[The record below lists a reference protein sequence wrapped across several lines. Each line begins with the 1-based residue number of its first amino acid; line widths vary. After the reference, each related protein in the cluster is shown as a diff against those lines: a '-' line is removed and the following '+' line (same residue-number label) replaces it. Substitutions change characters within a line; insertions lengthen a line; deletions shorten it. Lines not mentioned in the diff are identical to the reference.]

1 MDDQKYPR
9 RKNSLRKP
17 GWDYRNG
24 GCYFITFCTYKRICY
39 FELGN
44 KEVHQIIEKIVAR
57 LPFFRGSW
65 NIEVVDWVLMP
76 NHIHLLVY
84 LDAGYDHE
92 SVSQPN
98 NAHLS
103 IGAIIGT
110 LKRRIS
116 KEIKPHL
123 PAGIENIWQ
132 RGYYDRI
139 VRNETEF
146 NAIQAYIQQNP
157 ARWME
162 DRNNI
167 DGLVERMEY
176 HR

>member
-1 MDDQKYPR
+1 MNYPR
-9 RKNSLRKP
+9 RKNSLRRP

-39 FELGN
+39 FEFGVN
-44 KEVHQIIEKIVAR
+44 EISQKIESIVAR
-57 LPFFRGSW
+57 LPTFKGSW
-65 NIEVVDWVLMP
+65 KLEVIEWVLMP
-76 NHIHLLVY
+76 NHIHLLLY
-84 LDAGYDHE
+84 LDSGFEHDPAP
-92 SVSQPN
+92 QPN

-103 IGAIIGT
+103 IGAITGT

-116 KEIKPHL
+116 KEIKPLL
-123 PAGIENIWQ
+123 PAGIEHIWQ

-139 VRNETEF
+139 VRNEREF
-146 NAIQAYIQQNP
+146 LAIQEYIRRNP
-157 ARWME
+157 ERWLE

-167 DGLVERMEY
+167 DGVLQRMEY